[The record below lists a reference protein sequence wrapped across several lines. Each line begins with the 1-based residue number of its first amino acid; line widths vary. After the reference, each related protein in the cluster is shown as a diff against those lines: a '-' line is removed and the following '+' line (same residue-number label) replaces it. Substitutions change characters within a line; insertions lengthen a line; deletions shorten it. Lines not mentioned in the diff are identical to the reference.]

1 MFNFQK
7 SFNYWNKFLAKI
19 AGKKYF
25 GINNLDLQLSK
36 ILNYRDGFFVE
47 LGAHDGETQ
56 SNTKFFELFK
66 NWKGILIEPNPES
79 FAKLL
84 KNRNAL
90 CYNFAIVGNDFRKD
104 QVHLIDLGPKSVIP
118 ELTKPDFSVP
128 GHLKGAEKMD

>member
-66 NWKGILIEPNPES
+66 NWKGILIEPNPMCFE
-79 FAKLL
+79 KLL

-90 CYNFAIVGNDFRKD
+90 GYNFAAVGDDFRKD
-104 QVHLIDLGPKSVIP
+104 HVHLIDLGAKVSHTWINK
-118 ELTKPDFSVP
+118 TWF
-128 GHLKGAEKMD
+128 